1 MFSRSLALLI
11 SPWLP
16 CAALILP
23 FGHAHTVNALV
34 AGTLAV
40 ALSGFSLSSRRAG
53 SLVSAIGIWV
63 ALTGF
68 IFPSTL
74 LEEVVVVSWGA
85 VMFICMFAP
94 FREPGQA
101 TAAVAALPVATTNT
115 RASVPVQ
122 RGVPVAA

>member
-1 MFSRSLALLI
+1 MFSRSLAILL

-23 FGHAHTVNALV
+23 FGRPHTVNALV

-40 ALSGFSLSSRRAG
+40 LLSGFSLTSRRIG
-53 SLVSAIGIWV
+53 SLVSGIGIWV
-63 ALTGF
+63 ALTAF

-94 FREPGQA
+94 FREPVGA
-101 TAAVAALPVATTNT
+101 TAAATLPVVNT
-115 RASVPVQ
+115 PASVPAQ
-122 RGVPVAA
+122 PGLPLAA